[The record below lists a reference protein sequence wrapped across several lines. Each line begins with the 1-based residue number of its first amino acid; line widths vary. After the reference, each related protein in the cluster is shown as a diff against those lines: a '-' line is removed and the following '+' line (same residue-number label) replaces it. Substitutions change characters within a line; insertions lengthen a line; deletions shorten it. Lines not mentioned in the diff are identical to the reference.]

1 MLLTPTRI
9 ATVGAKKTLS
19 LSLGTVTASSLL
31 PPTVCNRANN
41 TLTGCLFI
49 SFIVHLIRVLRKH
62 RQGERGMH
70 KLSSISLIIHTT
82 LCTHAL
88 VHWQW
93 KMHWIRHNT
102 ALFNLFYSQ
111 MFQKKF
117 VSNDFILALNETGF
131 RFTFDICFWHFRHVN
146 VKPWEEISW
155 IIISMYVSEVRQHRF
170 FTIITSATAG
180 AISWRCV
187 WGFPFFHR
195 STSCCHHTPFCR
207 LHLCTLKSGQ
217 THKTTCDGT
226 ANCKISNGFLRGI
239 TKT

>member
-1 MLLTPTRI
+1 
-9 ATVGAKKTLS
+9 
-19 LSLGTVTASSLL
+19 
-31 PPTVCNRANN
+31 
-41 TLTGCLFI
+41 
-49 SFIVHLIRVLRKH
+49 
-62 RQGERGMH
+62 
-70 KLSSISLIIHTT
+70 
-82 LCTHAL
+82 
-88 VHWQW
+88 
-93 KMHWIRHNT
+93 MHWIRHNT

-146 VKPWEEISW
+146 VKPWEEIRW